1 MSLRGWVAIGFLQ
14 FCLIALSGIG
24 IVSLTLPT
32 EVQAGGGGGGG
43 GSDALDN
50 LRKKQTYRR
59 KSRRNYNTRRR
70 RARRTRYK
78 TVRRPRNNPPAWTY
92 PAAPVYGQPVYTP
105 GAAPYPA
112 PAGTPLYSPNMPLY
126 SKTPAAPGTPLY
138 SPNMPLYSKTPAP
151 IVPRDADAYKW
162 PEPKDM
168 TPEQLSEFRNP
179 PQLAA
184 GEVAVTGLRWA
195 DNPNDPTGKSVL
207 IEYNGGWHYHPFY
220 PKHGVVMPV
229 GMYEEHLK
237 TAKVP
242 LQPPPQIPPAI
253 APAPPPAAPPAPPP
267 EPEPKSVVR
276 VSPAPPDAP
285 RDKQAEDA
293 AIAKITDKFKN
304 LPKAQIAAIADNFR
318 KLSPADQAKIVEI
331 FTAKPAQ
338 TRIPQPGDSFIG
350 PAGTSYPT
358 AEAAR
363 IARGGRPM
371 LPPPDGGLVPW
382 GGTGTGDVAI
392 LVDLLGHAGNSFPGK
407 FAQRG
412 GTILT
417 ITTIAAKGVKM
428 GLSDNAAE
436 FDKNKDDYQKTTLSS
451 VGGIIGAGVGAA
463 AVTAVLV
470 SPAGWAV
477 VAGGFVGSA
486 IGVKLGGDYFDAT
499 KDTNVVEMISDHYAN
514 QQQ

>member
-126 SKTPAAPGTPLY
+126 SKTPA
-138 SPNMPLYSKTPAP
+138 P

-195 DNPNDPTGKSVL
+195 GNPNDPTGKSVL

-253 APAPPPAAPPAPPP
+253 APAPPPVVRLPP
-267 EPEPKSVVR
+267 EEAARNKAKADR
-276 VSPAPPDAP
+276 VTA
-285 RDKQAEDA
+285 KQAEDA